1 MGRFKTY
8 YPISEITTDLYTPGK
23 QLMTTDNVEYIGAY
37 HKYLTGEVYTK
48 ARWEPDVSIILIPYI
63 DQTIPNKNM
72 TYFKLKPEIQLAR
85 IGITSHNVVVTATDY
100 NRGILQRFFI
110 KKRNDNTIIEI
121 NKQQF
126 NAWKS
131 DRIDKKLYIAMEI
144 AWYIAGPANDI
155 ITDILV
161 PGV

>member
-23 QLMTTDNVEYIGAY
+23 QWMTTDNVEYIGAY

-72 TYFKLKPEIQLAR
+72 TYFKLKPEIQLDR
-85 IGITSHNVVVTATDY
+85 IGIT
-100 NRGILQRFFI
+100 
-110 KKRNDNTIIEI
+110 
-121 NKQQF
+121 
-126 NAWKS
+126 
-131 DRIDKKLYIAMEI
+131 
-144 AWYIAGPANDI
+144 
-155 ITDILV
+155 
-161 PGV
+161 